1 MCAFTVVVAAVLVGS
16 IFTVAAAVAAAAAV
30 CEDKSSKCLLH
41 LMTENGINEREHMMR
56 PIDTQT
62 LMRISES
69 KKQHKK
75 EKMNVL
81 LHG

>member
-16 IFTVAAAVAAAAAV
+16 IFTVAAAAAV